1 MYLNTRSPAN
11 LGAYIRGVQSPA
23 NLGFFRP
30 NQAFDRG
37 IYGLSCAGRC
47 RQRSPGMSGRDRR
60 RGGMGDATAGLPAG
74 SILSYTATWP
84 SSFGSPSSIVS
95 AIQPTL
101 QGQYN
106 ININSE
112 FDTAGIFTSTGFTLQ
127 VQTTTD
133 RNAATDVKAILDNLV
148 GTAVGAPGMIGSGY
162 GSSISLV
169 SSSQAPPATGAA
181 TTPAA
186 QANAAIITAY
196 QTAVASG
203 DTTTAASLLS
213 AYPTILG
220 AAAGI
225 VAAPT
230 ITSDPLGWLTAN
242 WQLVALGAG
251 VLIAVPLLRK
261 L

>member
-60 RGGMGDATAGLPAG
+60 RGGLGDSSAGLPAG

-84 SSFGSPSSIVS
+84 SSIKLYWSPATILST
-95 AIQPTL
+95 IQPTL
-101 QGQYN
+101 SGQYN

-112 FDTAGIFTSTGFTLQ
+112 SDNSGVLSSTGMTIQ

-133 RNAATDVKAILDNLV
+133 RNAASDVKSILDSLIGNI
-148 GTAVGAPGMIGSGY
+148 VGAPGMLGSGY
-162 GSSISLV
+162 GSSISV
-169 SSSQAPPATGAA
+169 VNQSVTAPNSTLSPV
-181 TTPAA
+181 A
-186 QANAAIITAY
+186 QANSAIITAY

-203 DTTTAASLLS
+203 DTTTAASLMA
-213 AYPTILG
+213 AYPSILGG
-220 AAAGI
+220 AAA
-225 VAAPT
+225 APS

-242 WQLVALGAG
+242 WQLLALGAG